1 MNLSFGL
8 KLTTECR
15 WQSALSSVSAC
26 MCWSRSNCQ
35 GSVSA
40 VSDLA
45 GGASKAPTVMIAS
58 PRLMSVKMLAKHLRK
73 HPATTAVCSA
83 VAIRVRDMI
92 T

>member
-15 WQSALSSVSAC
+15 WQSTLSSVSAC
-26 MCWSRSNCQ
+26 MCWSRSYCQ

-45 GGASKAPTVMIAS
+45 GGVSKALIVF